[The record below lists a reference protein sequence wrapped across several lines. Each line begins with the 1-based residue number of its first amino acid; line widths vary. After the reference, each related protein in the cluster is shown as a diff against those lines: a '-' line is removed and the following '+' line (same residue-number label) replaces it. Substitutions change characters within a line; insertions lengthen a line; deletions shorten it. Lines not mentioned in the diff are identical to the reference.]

1 MEDPSEITGYT
12 YRVAWS
18 DEDGEYVGLCAEFP
32 SLSWLSPT
40 RAEAHSGIRQL
51 VSDSLADMQ
60 ATNEAPPH
68 PPKLDEDMNT
78 AIPSPSGSSASGSR

>member
-40 RAEAHSGIRQL
+40 RAEARSGIRQL
-51 VSDSLADMQ
+51 VSDCLADMRS
-60 ATNEAPPH
+60 ANEAPPN
-68 PPKLDEDMNT
+68 PTSMAATPAK
-78 AIPSPSGSSASGSR
+78 SP